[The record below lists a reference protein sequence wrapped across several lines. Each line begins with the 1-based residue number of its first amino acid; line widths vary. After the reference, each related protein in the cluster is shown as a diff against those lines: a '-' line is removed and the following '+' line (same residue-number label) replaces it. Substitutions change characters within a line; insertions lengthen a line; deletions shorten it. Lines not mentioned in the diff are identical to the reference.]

1 MRTCATASIVAILG
15 IPLVVV
21 FAACAGGS
29 QTNGTTPDKST
40 TDAKKDAPTE
50 VRKDEPQTDVPGQT
64 ATAAATPT
72 TPSTA
77 SPART
82 EPMTAAECAAMPAEA
97 VAEAPESGVVMNNAQ
112 KAADTGR
119 SDRFT
124 PVNDLVKSKRKG
136 FRCCFDIWAK
146 THPGQPGKVNFAFEL
161 SPDGSLKSASIKKED
176 SAPMASDIE
185 PCMVEVAKTI
195 TFPKSPSGRD
205 TRFTYPFD
213 FKAR

>member
-29 QTNGTTPDKST
+29 QTNGTTPDKT
-40 TDAKKDAPTE
+40 IADAKKDAPAD
-50 VRKDEPQTDVPGQT
+50 VRKDEPKTDMPSQT
-64 ATAAATPT
+64 ATAAATAPAT
-72 TPSTA
+72 TA
-77 SPART
+77 PART
-82 EPMTAAECAAMPAEA
+82 EPMTAAACAQMPAEA
-97 VAEAPESGVVMNNAQ
+97 VTDAPDAGVVMNNAQ
-112 KAADTGR
+112 TAADAGK

-124 PVNDLVKSKRKG
+124 PVNDLVKSRRKA

-146 THPGQPGKVNFAFEL
+146 THPGQPGKINFAFEL
-161 SPDGSLKSASIKKED
+161 SPDGSLKTAAIKKEE
-176 SAPMASDIE
+176 SAPMASEIE
-185 PCMVEVAKTI
+185 PCLAEVAKTI

-213 FKAR
+213 FKPR